1 LILLLPAIIIIIIII
16 TGCPFPQYTAIA
28 AAAAVMMS

>member
-1 LILLLPAIIIIIIII
+1 LILLLPAIIIIIII